1 MTGSNYQASW
11 KPFLF
16 NPYVFTPGIDNG
28 GANSSMT
35 QGHEGKTYH
44 HRPVLLD
51 EALEA
56 LNIRKDGC
64 YVDGTFG
71 RGGHSRAV
79 LTHLGSEGR
88 LLALD
93 RDPQAVVTGEQLAQ
107 EDSRFTIK
115 QGSFTTMQ
123 TQVDNMGWT
132 GKVNGIL
139 LDLGVSSPQLDDPQ
153 RGFSFMQDGPLDMR
167 MDNSSGMTVADW
179 LSRATDRDIS
189 QVLFD
194 FGEERHARRI
204 ARAIVAARE
213 ETAIT
218 TTAQLAGIISQAS
231 PSREK
236 HKHPATRT
244 FQALRIF
251 INSELD
257 EIQEV
262 LKQSL
267 SILAPA
273 GRLVVISFH
282 SLEDRIVKRFMR
294 KEARGDDMPRDLPVT
309 DEQRNIRMNVIAKA
323 IYAGSA
329 ELSENP
335 RARSAVLRVAE
346 RC

>member
-1 MTGSNYQASW
+1 
-11 KPFLF
+11 
-16 NPYVFTPGIDNG
+16 
-28 GANSSMT
+28 MT
-35 QGHEGKTYH
+35 QGPESKTFS

-51 EALEA
+51 EVLDALK
-56 LNIRKDGC
+56 IREDGF

-79 LTHLGSEGR
+79 LAQLGSEGR
-88 LLALD
+88 LLGLD
-93 RDPQAVVTGEQLAQ
+93 RDPQAIAAGEQLAQ

-123 TQVDNMGWT
+123 TQVDNLGWT

-167 MDNSSGMTVADW
+167 MDNSSGMTAADW
-179 LSRATDRDIS
+179 LATASDRDIS

-194 FGEERHARRI
+194 YGEERHARRI

-213 ETAIT
+213 EEAIT
-218 TTAQLAGIISQAS
+218 TTAQLAEIVKQAN
-231 PSREK
+231 PSHEK

-251 INSELD
+251 INRELD
-257 EIQEV
+257 EVQEV
-262 LKQSL
+262 LQQT
-267 SILAPA
+267 IDTLAPG
-273 GRLVVISFH
+273 GRLAVISFH

-294 KEARGDDMPRDLPVT
+294 KEARGDEMPRDLPVT
-309 DEQRNIRMNVIAKA
+309 DEQRNVRMNVMRKP
-323 IYAGSA
+323 IYAGEV
-329 ELSENP
+329 ELDENP